1 MSARISFVL
10 TLVTLAAAAAPFQS
24 QEPVRFSELERA
36 RIAGLSPLPPLPPD
50 PTNAWADDPAAA
62 RFGQQL
68 FFDPRF
74 SKSGEIACATCHVP
88 DKGFA
93 DGLSLGRGLAELPR
107 HSPTLLNVGYQR
119 WLFHDGRADSLWAQ
133 ALQPFE
139 NELEMGTSRLGVL
152 HRIASDAALSEQ
164 YASIFGALP
173 ELSDSERFPA
183 HARPAGPGSKHPHA
197 LAWRAMGEEDREL
210 VNRAY
215 SNLGKAIAAYERRL
229 VGGTSAFDR
238 FARGL
243 AEGDA
248 RQQAAMSASA
258 QRGLKL
264 FIGKAGCRL
273 CHVGPLFSDG
283 EFHDLGL
290 APLKGGKRTDPGRHA
305 GVDLV
310 LRDPFNAVSVYSD
323 AARDADRSRAADK
336 LEFLARG
343 PELWG
348 QFKTP
353 TLRNVARTAPYMHQ
367 GQFASLRDVLHFYS
381 TLEGAAPAGHHQ
393 ETTLV
398 PLALEPGELEDLEA
412 FLEALTDEPLDP
424 ALTEPPAG

>member
-1 MSARISFVL
+1 MTARTTFAL
-10 TLVTLAAAAAPFQS
+10 ALFTLAAAASFQTG
-24 QEPVRFSELERA
+24 EPVSFSERERA
-36 RIAGLSPLPPLPPD
+36 RIASHSPLAPLAPD
-50 PTNAWADDPAAA
+50 PTNAWGDDPAAA
-62 RFGQQL
+62 RFGQRL
-68 FFDPRF
+68 FFEPRF
-74 SKSGEIACATCHVP
+74 SSNGEISCATCHVP
-88 DKGFA
+88 SKGFA
-93 DGLSLGRGLAELPR
+93 DGLSLGRGLAEVTR

-139 NELEMGTSRLGVL
+139 NELEMGSSRLGVL
-152 HRIASDAALSEQ
+152 HGLASDPELSRE
-164 YASIFGALP
+164 YESIFGALP
-173 ELSDSERFPA
+173 ELSDTQRFPE
-183 HARPAGPGSKHPHA
+183 HARPLPSTSKDPHA
-197 LAWRAMGEEDREL
+197 LAWRAMDERDREL

-238 FARGL
+238 FAEGL

-248 RQQAAMSASA
+248 SKMAAMSASA

-310 LRDPFNAVSVYSD
+310 LRDPFNGVSVYSD
-323 AARDADRSRAADK
+323 ANRDAHRSPAADK
-336 LEFLARG
+336 LEFLAKG

-353 TLRNVARTAPYMHQ
+353 TLRNVARTAPYMHE
-367 GQFASLRDVLHFYS
+367 GQFAGLADVLHFYS

-398 PLALEPGELEDLEA
+398 PLALEPGELADLTA
-412 FLEALTDEPLDP
+412 FLESLTDEPLEA
-424 ALTEPPAG
+424 ALTEPPQG